1 MEHGKGMASDS
12 EQADALS
19 DARRV
24 IDADGA
30 RSLARRPWTRVGQP
44 HADLDLVRYAAWRTG
59 EAPGPRADAPV
70 LEAGLA
76 LLGSAREELD
86 RIETG
91 LVFAAR
97 AEGMTWQEIGRAMGL
112 GSAQAAQQRA
122 GRIAGRSGA
131 R

>member
-1 MEHGKGMASDS
+1 MVSDL
-12 EQADALS
+12 EDAAGLS

-24 IDADGA
+24 IAADGA
-30 RSLARRPWTRVGQP
+30 AELARRPWVAPGHP
-44 HADLDLVRYAAWRTG
+44 DEDLDLVRYVAWRTG
-59 EAPGPRADAPV
+59 ESPGPRAEV
-70 LEAGLA
+70 SVVEAGLA

-91 LVFAAR
+91 LLFAAR
-97 AEGMTWQEIGRAMGL
+97 AEGMTWQAIGQAMGL

-122 GRIAGRSGA
+122 GRRGA